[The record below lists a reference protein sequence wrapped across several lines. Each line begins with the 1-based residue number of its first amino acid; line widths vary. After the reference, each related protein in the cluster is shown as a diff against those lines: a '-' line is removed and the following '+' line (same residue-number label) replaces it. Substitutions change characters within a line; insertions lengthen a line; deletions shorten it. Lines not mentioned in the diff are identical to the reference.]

1 MTENRRLPYDYTVSI
16 TFEQRLCKHD
26 IRGSIAH
33 AEMLGTQGIIT
44 AQEANLIVSGLS
56 EIYEE
61 IEAGILQWDPAL
73 EDIHMNIESHLF
85 KKIGDTAGKLHT
97 ARSRN
102 DQMATDMRLYCVEA
116 IELTKQKIK
125 ALQTSL
131 VNKAEANQAVIIP
144 GYTHLQR
151 AQPVLLSHHLLA
163 YFHMFQRD
171 IERFHDCFKRTNVLP
186 LGSGALAGVPYP
198 IDRELVAR
206 KLGFSEISN
215 NSMDAVSDRDFV
227 VEYQASSALC
237 AMHISRLSEELI
249 MWSSKEFGFV
259 RLSENHTTGS
269 SIMPQKRNPDIAE
282 LARGK
287 TGRIYG
293 HLIGTLTMLKGLP
306 LTYNRDLQEDKQ
318 ALFDTVDTL
327 LNTLDIV
334 TDMIEHLTVNVPNT
348 LVDRH
353 DINILAT
360 DLADY
365 LVTKGIPFRTA
376 HGIVSKLVRHAELQ
390 GQSLEAIPLEDYQKF
405 SELFDEDLYEITI
418 ESSINNRD
426 VLGGTNADQVK
437 QSIKQA
443 FSLIEATLEPN

>member
-171 IERFHDCFKRTNVLP
+171 LERFHDCFKRTNVLP

>member
-306 LTYNRDLQEDKQ
+306 LTYNRDLQ
-318 ALFDTVDTL
+318 AVSYT
-327 LNTLDIV
+327 
-334 TDMIEHLTVNVPNT
+334 HLTLPT
-348 LVDRH
+348 ILLV
-353 DINILAT
+353 
-360 DLADY
+360 
-365 LVTKGIPFRTA
+365 
-376 HGIVSKLVRHAELQ
+376 
-390 GQSLEAIPLEDYQKF
+390 
-405 SELFDEDLYEITI
+405 
-418 ESSINNRD
+418 
-426 VLGGTNADQVK
+426 
-437 QSIKQA
+437 
-443 FSLIEATLEPN
+443 